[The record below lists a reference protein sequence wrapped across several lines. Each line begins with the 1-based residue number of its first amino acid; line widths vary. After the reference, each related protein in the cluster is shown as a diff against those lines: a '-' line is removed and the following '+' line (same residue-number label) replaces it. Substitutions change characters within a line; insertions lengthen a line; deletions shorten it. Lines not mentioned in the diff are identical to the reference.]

1 MCSPSVVS
9 IAVPVG
15 VHDLRGRAQESQM
28 FRGTRGN
35 LTFVWLLLQCIV
47 RLLFI
52 NYKLVMY
59 VVSVC
64 GPGKHSGS
72 EVHCGWEGCCL
83 FLHVLILLSIAG
95 DLFLWVLFGR
105 VNETKHVKLVDLN
118 KWWLLELTR
127 HYSVL
132 CSLGSWHRT
141 WWEGSVNKGACPWAW
156 QPEFTP
162 GTHMIKGKHF
172 PPSRNK

>member
-1 MCSPSVVS
+1 M
-9 IAVPVG
+9 IWEDELRRVG
-15 VHDLRGRAQESQM
+15 CLEAQGEPHV
-28 FRGTRGN
+28 
-35 LTFVWLLLQCIV
+35 VWLLLQCIV
-47 RLLFI
+47 RLLLFI

-64 GPGKHSGS
+64 GSGKHSGS

-141 WWEGSVNKGACPWAW
+141 WCEGSVNKGACPWAW